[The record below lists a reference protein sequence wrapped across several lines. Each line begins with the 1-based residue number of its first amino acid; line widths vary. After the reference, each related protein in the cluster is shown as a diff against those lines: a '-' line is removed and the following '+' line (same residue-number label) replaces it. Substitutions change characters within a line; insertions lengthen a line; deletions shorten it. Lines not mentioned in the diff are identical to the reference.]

1 MLSLTNKKFKILAPI
16 DGRTIEL
23 SAVPDP
29 VFAEKMVGDGIAI
42 DTSGNIAAAPVDGVL
57 SLVFRTNH
65 AFGITLDNGI
75 ELLVHIG
82 IDTVELE
89 GEGFERI
96 AEEGKRVKAGEPI
109 IKIDREFVEGK
120 GFSLITPVLI
130 TNMDRIKKMKCYL
143 NKVVRAGSD
152 EVINYR
158 LK

>member
-1 MLSLTNKKFKILAPI
+1 MLKLISKKLKILAPI
-16 DGRTIEL
+16 DGRTTEL
-23 SAVPDP
+23 NAVPDP
-29 VFAEKMVGDGIAI
+29 VFAEKMAGDGIAI
-42 DTSGNIAAAPVDGVL
+42 DSSGNIAAAPVDGIL

-96 AEEGKRVKAGEPI
+96 AEEGKSVKAGEPI
-109 IKIDREFVEGK
+109 IKIDREFIKGK

-130 TNMDRIKKMKCYL
+130 TNMDIVKAMKCHI
-143 NKVVRAGSD
+143 NKMVIGGSD
-152 EVINYR
+152 EVINYK

>member
-1 MLSLTNKKFKILAPI
+1 MLSLINKKFKILAPI

-29 VFAEKMVGDGIAI
+29 VFAEKMAGDGIAI

-65 AFGITLDNGI
+65 AFGITLDSGI

-130 TNMDRIKKMKCYL
+130 TNIDRIKNMKCYL